1 MPDVFSKE
9 VRSRVMSRIRSRDT
23 KPEMLV
29 RKLAHAL
36 GFRFRLHRRDLLG
49 CPDLVFPRRR
59 KIIFVHGCFWH
70 MHEGCRKCRMP
81 KSNRSYWR
89 SKLLLNRDRDRRNK
103 EALESLGWRIMVVW
117 ECEVKDIGKLK
128 KRLTAFLGRD

>member
-89 SKLLLNRDRDRRNK
+89 YKLLLNRDRDRRNK
-103 EALESLGWRIMVVW
+103 EALESLGWRVMVVW